1 MFSFIILTNLNIR
14 MYEKKQMKNLILI
27 RFEIEVL
34 RMKMDH
40 VERNTIIRLSSG
52 KGNPSVKWMLVT
64 KSEMRIS

>member
-40 VERNTIIRLSSG
+40 IERNTIIRLSCG
-52 KGNPSVKWMLVT
+52 KGNPSVKWMVVT